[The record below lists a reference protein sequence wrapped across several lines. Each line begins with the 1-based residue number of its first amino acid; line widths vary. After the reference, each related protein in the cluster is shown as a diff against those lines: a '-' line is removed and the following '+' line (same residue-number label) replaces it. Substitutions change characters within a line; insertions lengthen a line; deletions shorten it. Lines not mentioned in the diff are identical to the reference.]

1 MKKVIFILSAC
12 AFIACA
18 AMSGCG
24 EEASS
29 QAQTTATS
37 ATQAAAQDATKAKGT
52 TQPTAAAGTEVS
64 TTKAADSKAESS
76 GGEETPDNNFD
87 VYGGMREDEA
97 IAEALGSSGGTV
109 VSVEKGKDSDGS
121 EEWVIGVKEDE
132 KSEVVYH
139 HVKGNSDSEVETPLI
154 Y

>member
-1 MKKVIFILSAC
+1 MKKVILVSAC
-12 AFIACA
+12 ALIACA

-29 QAQTTATS
+29 QAQTTAPS
-37 ATQAAAQDATKAKGT
+37 ATQAAAQAATKAKET
-52 TQPTAAAGTEVS
+52 TDPTIAAES
-64 TTKAADSKAESS
+64 ETTKAADSKAESS

-87 VYGGMREDEA
+87 VYGGMREDEV

-139 HVKGNSDSEVETPLI
+139 HVKGNSYSEVETPLI

>member
-52 TQPTAAAGTEVS
+52 TQPTAAAETEVS
-64 TTKAADSKAESS
+64 TTKAADYKAESS

-121 EEWVIGVKEDE
+121 EEWVIGVKEEE